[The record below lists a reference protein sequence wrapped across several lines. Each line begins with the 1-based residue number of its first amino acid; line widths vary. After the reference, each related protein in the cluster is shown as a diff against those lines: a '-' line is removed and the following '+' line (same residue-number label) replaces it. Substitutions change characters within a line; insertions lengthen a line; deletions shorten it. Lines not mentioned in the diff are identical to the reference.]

1 MSCQQF
7 IQSLRVNV
15 RVGGILVRRHQQ
27 RGGRGEG
34 RVGGADTFI
43 DIIDIVDI
51 RPPGECGGLAVPME
65 VNSLQSL
72 GQAAQ
77 GEQVGLRGRR
87 S

>member
-7 IQSLRVNV
+7 VQSLRVDV

-27 RGGRGEG
+27 RGRRGQG

-51 RPPGECGGLAVPME
+51 NR
-65 VNSLQSL
+65 
-72 GQAAQ
+72 
-77 GEQVGLRGRR
+77 
-87 S
+87 

>member
-7 IQSLRVNV
+7 IQSLRVDV

-27 RGGRGEG
+27 RGGRGQG

-51 RPPGECGGLAVPME
+51 NRYCRYYRYCRYPATW
-65 VNSLQSL
+65 
-72 GQAAQ
+72 
-77 GEQVGLRGRR
+77 
-87 S
+87 